1 MGDVDGVPYSHNLA
15 SGIVVVGS
23 GLVSN
28 DKRDTFKLNVQGT
41 LEAQLRSRPKFMELA
56 AVAAA
61 VCGASTSTE
70 AMTAMPATEVAQQ
83 QPVAQQPVVQQPM
96 AQLPAAQQP
105 MAPSQQPMATHRPET
120 VAAAQ
125 QATAQAATAE
135 RAVIFGG
142 SRRQAVPVQC
152 GDHGAFR
159 PALLESDLGVAWEL
173 GRGNRAESELEK
185 SSKAAAAQYEE
196 KQRAAIAA
204 RKESTKRNRD
214 EHGKPCVCE
223 VEALRETVQLQQQ
236 TIKACEKMQKMT
248 GPLVRWLQKAAHGP
262 QADES

>member
-15 SGIVVVGS
+15 SGIIVVGS

-28 DKRDTFKLNVQGT
+28 DKCDTFKLNAQGK

-61 VCGASTSTE
+61 VCGASTSME

-83 QPVAQQPVVQQPM
+83 QPVAQQPVALQPVAQQPM

-105 MAPSQQPMATHRPET
+105 MAQQPMATHWPEV

-125 QATAQAATAE
+125 QATAQEATAE

-142 SRRQAVPVQC
+142 SRRQAE
-152 GDHGAFR
+152 GRAR
-159 PALLESDLGVAWEL
+159 PIW
-173 GRGNRAESELEK
+173 
-185 SSKAAAAQYEE
+185 
-196 KQRAAIAA
+196 
-204 RKESTKRNRD
+204 
-214 EHGKPCVCE
+214 
-223 VEALRETVQLQQQ
+223 
-236 TIKACEKMQKMT
+236 
-248 GPLVRWLQKAAHGP
+248 
-262 QADES
+262 